1 MKTNLLERVPTIFH
15 VRFSAMAG
23 MDLGNEKQMSMN
35 VATKVILRFSD
46 LASAEKS
53 VKKRTQFFPI
63 VKRAC
68 VLVNLFSMGF
78 LERARLVTVG
88 KPFLSHFEFQT
99 LLCRV
104 EASA

>member
-1 MKTNLLERVPTIFH
+1 
-15 VRFSAMAG
+15 MAG
-23 MDLGNEKQMSMN
+23 MDLGNEKQMSTN

-68 VLVNLFSMGF
+68 VLVNLFSM
-78 LERARLVTVG
+78 A
-88 KPFLSHFEFQT
+88 KPENTH
-99 LLCRV
+99 LLR
-104 EASA
+104 